1 MKREFLRKT
10 VEGITDEQIDAI
22 LDEYG
27 ERVKESTQKAATL
40 EEQLKAMT
48 TERDGLKEQISQRDA
63 DLADLR
69 AKVEGQP
76 DLEAKLAE
84 SEARYKKETEDLNNQ
99 LKQQE
104 LDFRREAF
112 FSGYKFSSKAAE
124 AGIKAKFDEKA
135 FVLENG
141 KFLGGEEFMKGLME
155 DEDYKAAFVIEEPKQ
170 DDPPADPAPQKQPP
184 KFSTPP
190 QFQPTPPK
198 KHSLAELMQKK
209 NEDPNMTVNYD

>member
-40 EEQLKAMT
+40 EEQLKAIT
-48 TERDGLKEQISQRDA
+48 TERDGLKEQITQRDA

-84 SEARYKKETEDLNNQ
+84 SEARYKKETEDLNKQ
-99 LKQQE
+99 LEQQE

-112 FSGYKFSSKAAE
+112 FNGYKFSSKAAE
-124 AGIKAKFDEKA
+124 TGIKAKFDEMA
-135 FVLENG
+135 FKLQDG
-141 KFLGGEEFMKGLME
+141 KFLGGEEFMKNLME
-155 DEDYKAAFVIEEPKQ
+155 DDDYKAAFVVEEPQ
-170 DDPPADPAPQKQPP
+170 QEEPPVEPTPQKQPP

-190 QFQPTPPK
+190 QFNPQPPK
-198 KHSLAELMQKK
+198 KHSLSELMQKK
-209 NEDPNMTVNYD
+209 NENPNMTVNYD